1 MKNYSQ
7 QRNKNQM
14 EILVLKKYNSKKKKE
29 EFKINDLIQGSANCS
44 LQAKSGV
51 LSIFVNGFI
60 GRQPCLFGYKWP
72 MAALCYNGSG
82 E

>member
-1 MKNYSQ
+1 
-7 QRNKNQM
+7 M

-29 EFKINDLIQGSANCS
+29 KFKINDLIQGSANCS
-44 LQAKSGV
+44 LQAKSGL

-60 GRQPCLFGYKWP
+60 VRQPCLFGYKWP
-72 MAALCYNGSG
+72 MTALCYSGSG